1 MILWILHISSRMRGG
16 GSKTK
21 KSKKSPQ
28 SRTVMGQLLPPVDIR
43 ESKQLNELKK
53 RISSGP
59 LTLVLVYAD
68 WCGHCTRFKPMM
80 EQLENCAGRSIQTA
94 RIRDDMFPKSALS
107 SEKIDGYPTL
117 MLVKK
122 DGKVQKFKTESGE
135 LTNAVPDHTNLNKMK
150 LIVRN
155 AGKSEAQGLLGQAA
169 AGAVGALAANALGNN
184 ATQENSEVVEVNL
197 NSDPSAVENVNQA
210 FLAEEVSVNGVNAM
224 NGSSANGGAP
234 NIIADRYSQNIV
246 NQQNRI
252 LNANTQRG
260 GSLWANLAM
269 ASQKLAPAASLFLA
283 SELMRS
289 KKQRKTR
296 KIRKSRKARK

>member
-1 MILWILHISSRMRGG
+1 MRGG
-16 GSKTK
+16 TK
-21 KSKKSPQ
+21 KSKKSSQ
-28 SRTVMGQLLPPVDIR
+28 SRTAMGQLLPPVDIR
-43 ESKQLNELKK
+43 ESNQLNELKK
-53 RISSGP
+53 RIASGP

-80 EQLENCAGRSIQTA
+80 EQLEHCPGRSIQTA
-94 RIRDDMFPKSALS
+94 RIRDDMFPKSTLS

-122 DGKVQKFKTESGE
+122 NGKVQKFKTESGE

-155 AGKSEAQGLLGQAA
+155 AGKSEAQGLVGQAA
-169 AGAVGALAANALGNN
+169 AGAAGALVANALAANSLRNN
-184 ATQENSEVVEVNL
+184 SAQANNEMVEVEVNAD
-197 NSDPSAVENVNQA
+197 SSAVENVNET
-210 FLAEEVSVNGVNAM
+210 FLAQEVPAD
-224 NGSSANGGAP
+224 SSASSNGGAP
-234 NIIADRYSQNIV
+234 NIIADRYNRNTVNEQNSKLLSAGI
-246 NQQNRI
+246 N
-252 LNANTQRG
+252 QRG
-260 GSLWANLAM
+260 GSLWATLSM

-296 KIRKSRKARK
+296 KVRKSRKSRK